1 MFETLFLGGTVGFYL
16 AATGLLLR
24 RLQQATAPQPSRAPI
39 LACMAAGLALH
50 TLLLQAAL
58 IRPEG
63 LSLGFFNAASLI
75 GWQIILVVLLA
86 SLRLPV
92 ENLGI
97 PLLPLAALGAM
108 VAGLFPAQEVVIEVA
123 RGPWLDLHIVLSILA
138 FSLLAMAV
146 AQSVLLSV
154 QDRLLRHHNPIALT
168 RVLPPIQTMEDLL
181 FQMVALGFLLLSL
194 SLFTGMLFVNDFFAQ
209 HLIHKTVL
217 SLLAWLIFGFLLW
230 GRWRYG
236 WRGRAATRWTMSGG
250 AALTLAYF
258 GSKLVLEVMLG
269 RQWG

>member
-1 MFETLFLGGTVGFYL
+1 MAETLILAGTVGFYL
-16 AATGLLLR
+16 TAVGLLLH
-24 RLQQATAPQPSRAPI
+24 RLRKAIAPAPSRVPA
-39 LACMAAGLALH
+39 LVCMAAGLALH
-50 TLLLQAAL
+50 TLLLQTAL
-58 IRPEG
+58 IRPDG

-75 GWQIILVVLLA
+75 GWQIVLVLLLA

-97 PLLPLAALGAM
+97 PLLPLAALGAG
-108 VAGLFPAQEVVIEVA
+108 VSRLFPNPQTGIETVG
-123 RGPWLDLHIVLSILA
+123 RPWLDLHIVLSILA

-146 AQSVLLSV
+146 AQSAVLAI
-154 QDRLLRHHNPIALT
+154 QDRFLRRHNPVALT
-168 RVLPPIQTMEDLL
+168 RVLPSIQTMEELL

-194 SLFTGMLFVNDFFAQ
+194 ALFSGMLFVNDFFAQ

-217 SLLAWLIFGFLLW
+217 SIIAWLIFGLLLW

-236 WRGRAATRWTMSGG
+236 WRGRVATRWTMGG
-250 AALTLAYF
+250 GVALTLAYF